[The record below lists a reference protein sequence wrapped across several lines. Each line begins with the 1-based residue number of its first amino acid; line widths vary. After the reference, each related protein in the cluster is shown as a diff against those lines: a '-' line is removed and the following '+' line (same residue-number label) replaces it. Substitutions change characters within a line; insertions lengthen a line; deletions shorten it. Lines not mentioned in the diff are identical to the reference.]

1 MQAMDSSIRR
11 QRNTEASRIKRFHTH
26 FTRWQRG
33 EPIRTYDSR
42 WLAYLEEQLSRA
54 HAEDANSASRVAF
67 QA

>member
-1 MQAMDSSIRR
+1 MQAKESSIRR

-54 HAEDANSASRVAF
+54 DAEDAIITSRVAS

>member
-1 MQAMDSSIRR
+1 MQAMESSIRR
-11 QRNTEASRIKRFHTH
+11 QRNTEAARIKRFHTH

-54 HAEDANSASRVAF
+54 HAEDANITSRVAS